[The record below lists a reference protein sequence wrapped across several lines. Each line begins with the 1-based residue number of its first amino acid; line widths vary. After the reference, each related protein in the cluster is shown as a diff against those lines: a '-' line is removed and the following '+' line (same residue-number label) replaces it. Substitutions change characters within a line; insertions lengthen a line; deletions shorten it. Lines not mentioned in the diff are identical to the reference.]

1 MKHLA
6 DISALVMAQRKQRQ
20 LSQKDMRMKVGML
33 QQQYQRI
40 EAGSD
45 LKVSTLM
52 RILAGLQQELLIV
65 PANRVHEVQA
75 FLDGTLDSTGDNAGK
90 GAEKNAGKS
99 DKDDFWSAQQQHL
112 ED

>member
-6 DISALVMAQRKQRQ
+6 DISALLMAQRKQQQ

-52 RILAGLQQELLIV
+52 RILAGLQQELVVV
-65 PANRVHEVQA
+65 PANRAHEVQA
-75 FLDGTLDSTGDNAGK
+75 FLNGTLGSGLDSTSNS
-90 GAEKNAGKS
+90 AEKSG
-99 DKDDFWSAQQQHL
+99 DDDFWSTQQQHL